1 MLQSFLMWILNG
13 ETKLNLKRDPI
24 FFRNA
29 IAVGNKYI
37 AVLNQIDK
45 CTTNCHVQV
54 LHVEIATKRYITL
67 R

>member
-1 MLQSFLMWILNG
+1 MLQSFLVWILNG

-37 AVLNQIDK
+37 AVLN
-45 CTTNCHVQV
+45 
-54 LHVEIATKRYITL
+54 
-67 R
+67 